1 MWVCA
6 AGVKLGCAVSE
17 SLSGCAGSRIC
28 DCGAPCVRAGVAVG
42 RPVQG
47 PVEFVWS
54 VCAAVSAAGAAAVRR
69 KAGGE
74 AVTRVP
80 VRPRGSEWV
89 ASASVNRS
97 ARARGIVARMHEKV
111 GRNSLN

>member
-6 AGVKLGCAVSE
+6 AGVKLSCAASE

-28 DCGAPCVRAGVAVG
+28 ECDAPCVRAGGAVG
-42 RPVQG
+42 RPVRR
-47 PVEFVWS
+47 PVGFVWS
-54 VCAAVSAAGAAAVRR
+54 VCAAVSAVGAAAVRR

-74 AVTRVP
+74 AVMRVP

-89 ASASVNRS
+89 VSASVNKS
-97 ARARGIVARMHEKV
+97 AQARGIVTRMRHA
-111 GRNSLN
+111 